1 MLLISGTGKVKCNI
15 GLASFATTGSGP
27 ISLAWCGERMAAG
40 GWHAL
45 MVAHT
50 SAEPAAGSSTYS
62 LEFSPTD
69 NLSLGLSSTGVA
81 QQGAATFPSTDGL
94 TIAGAD
100 WDAVNINFHKLLFSS
115 GAWTHENATAS
126 NTLGE
131 VAPGTNGF
139 MTFGQWE
146 GGDQNNSRYVC
157 AAVWN
162 RVLSTAEWELLGG
175 GISAWSQLNPL
186 GLWDFRIGAT
196 SMAVN
201 DITGGGGSQSSQA
214 GTSVAAIGD
223 RGMFVG

>member
-1 MLLISGTGKVKCNI
+1 M
-15 GLASFATTGSGP
+15 
-27 ISLAWCGERMAAG
+27 AWCGERMAAG
-40 GWHAL
+40 GWHAV

-50 SAEPAAGSSTYS
+50 SAEPAAASSAYS
-62 LEFSPTD
+62 MEFSNTD
-69 NLSLGLSSTGVA
+69 NLSLGLSSAGVA
-81 QQGAATFPSTDGL
+81 QQGTSTFLSTDGL
-94 TIAGAD
+94 VIAGVD
-100 WDAVNINFHKLLFSS
+100 WDAVNVNFHKFVFSPE
-115 GAWTHENATAS
+115 AWTHQNAAAS
-126 NTLGE
+126 DTTGGA
-131 VAPGTNGF
+131 APGTNGF

-146 GGDQNNSRYVC
+146 GTDQNNSRYVC